1 MSKELKIGGNFGKD
15 FQQIFVGDEPTNI
28 FINNEGKIKSANFDS
43 DVDGSVKIKADGKI
57 RLHSS
62 ESRAGI
68 IDTDDPGA
76 ENPIGKFQYKIKNVG
91 YFTSVQANY
100 LPMNGYVIE
109 RTSTASQNEHIAFV
123 APYDGTLD
131 KFIFRSEI
139 AQDGLMSLR
148 IYESSDGTEV
158 PGSSVFRKDL
168 TVDIADDTTLEYDMS
183 SPSVGS
189 FPASFSKG
197 RIYAF
202 YLSTPTASSDTNVTI
217 SLKWDIT
224 S

>member
-1 MSKELKIGGNFGKD
+1 MIQKPS
-15 FQQIFVGDEPTNI
+15 
-28 FINNEGKIKSANFDS
+28 EGTEIIPYANFATS
-43 DVDGSVKIKADGKI
+43 TAQP
-57 RLHSS
+57 L
-62 ESRAGI
+62 E
-68 IDTDDPGA
+68 DTGA
-76 ENPIGKFQYKIKNVG
+76 ENPIGKFQYQIKNVG